1 MTTTVAGVGGG
12 DRAGFGRLV
21 RRQGWTV
28 GSWVLLALL
37 VGWYASLL
45 PRFTGFEQSSLI
57 RTGLPIAL
65 LALGQGLVV
74 LSGGV
79 DLSLGALLVLANCVA
94 VRLMAEQGP
103 TGPSSAGGLGTA
115 LAVTVG
121 ILVVGAL
128 VQALVGLVVDA
139 SGVPDI
145 VVTLAMSFVYSGLA
159 LFVAPS
165 PLSGVPDGFR
175 TLVTGSATGFGENF
189 VPPLVILVLA
199 LVAVWFLLRRTRL
212 GLTLYASGSDRQA
225 AYLSGVDVRRARVAA
240 YLLAGLLACLAGVA
254 SAAITGGAQAR
265 YSVGA
270 ANTLNSVA
278 AVVVG
283 GIALTGGR
291 GSPIGAAAA
300 GYALSLL
307 SPLFGVLGLAPTDT
321 EVVKGVV
328 IVAVVM
334 LGGLLELRRGN
345 R

>member
-1 MTTTVAGVGGG
+1 
-12 DRAGFGRLV
+12 
-21 RRQGWTV
+21 
-28 GSWVLLALL
+28 VLLALL
-37 VGWYASLL
+37 VAWYASLL

-94 VRLMAEQGP
+94 VRLMADQ
-103 TGPSSAGGLGTA
+103 GLGTA

-165 PLSGVPDGFR
+165 PLSGVSEGFR

-345 R
+345 A

>member
-1 MTTTVAGVGGG
+1 VTTTVAGVGGG

-21 RRQGWTV
+21 RRRGWTI

-37 VGWYASLL
+37 VAWYASLL

-94 VRLMAEQGP
+94 VRLMADQ
-103 TGPSSAGGLGTA
+103 GLGTA

-121 ILVVGAL
+121 ILVAGAL
-128 VQALVGLVVDA
+128 VQALVGLIVDA

-165 PLSGVPDGFR
+165 PLSGVPEGLR

-189 VPPLVILVLA
+189 IPPLVILVLA

-334 LGGLLELRRGN
+334 LGGLLELRRG
-345 R
+345 RA